1 MVFRMSWYELS
12 WPAQAMRAVLVYGWF
27 LNRQL
32 GLSASGALEGEAGLV
47 LLGWEILLLIMVTVA
62 AGMLVQM
69 GFAIAAVA
77 SGQETTELL
86 GEDERDK
93 RIEAR
98 ATVHGFTLTGLGF
111 LASVLALWQGWGA
124 AWAFN
129 LMVGFLVA
137 ADVAVN
143 LHKAFA
149 YWRGE

>member
-1 MVFRMSWYELS
+1 MSWFELS
-12 WPAQAMRAVLVYGWF
+12 WPAQALRAVVVYAWF
-27 LNRQL
+27 LSRQMAL
-32 GLSASGALEGEAGLV
+32 YQSGALGGEAGLA
-47 LLGWEILLLIMVTVA
+47 LLGWEMLLLIIVTIV
-62 AGMLVQM
+62 AGMALQM

-77 SGQETTELL
+77 SGQETSELV

-111 LASVLALWQGWGA
+111 LACVLALWQGWGA
-124 AWAFN
+124 VWAFN
-129 LMVGFLVA
+129 LMVGFMVA

-143 LHKAFA
+143 LYKTLR